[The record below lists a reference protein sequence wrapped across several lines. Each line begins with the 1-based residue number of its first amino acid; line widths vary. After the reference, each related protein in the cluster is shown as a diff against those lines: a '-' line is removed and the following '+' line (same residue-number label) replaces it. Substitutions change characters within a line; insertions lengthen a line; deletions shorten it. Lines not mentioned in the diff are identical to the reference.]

1 MDYLQKFA
9 YQSNYWYNDG
19 LKKAKI
25 RDLSGAI
32 LSLRRSLQYNRENI
46 AARNL
51 LGLVYYGR
59 GEVVEALVEWIIS
72 KNFKSYENIA
82 NYYIKKVQETPSE
95 LETINQAIHKYN
107 QCLLYCRQNGEDL
120 AIIQLKKVIAAHPS
134 FLKAHQLLALLYLH
148 TEQYAKAR
156 QILRRAHKMDITNE
170 ITLAYMHE
178 LTQMRSQKVAKL
190 KEEKEQTVTYNLGN
204 ETIIQPVSASL
215 KDNAAVLT
223 IVNILIGIL
232 VGAAVVWFLISP
244 AVNQKRTENA
254 NRNVIAL
261 SEEVES
267 RDTQIET
274 LKKELESYRN
284 TSDQAENALQTA
296 QSTQQSYEALMK
308 VAEQYEGGATS
319 NADMLDGLFTVS
331 PDALGEQGK
340 AIYDEISGELF
351 PTMCSRLLARAK
363 ENLNES
369 NYADAGTNL
378 EKVVRMEAGYSDGEA
393 MKLLGDAYAGSGDA
407 DKAKEAYGKVV
418 SDYSGTQA
426 ATDAQSAL
434 DAMNTASSQNDGQNT
449 ADGSQTGNTG
459 TE

>member
-19 LKKAKI
+19 LKKAQI

-95 LETINQAIHKYN
+95 LEVINQAIHKYN
-107 QCLLYCRQNGEDL
+107 QCLLYCRHNGEDL

-156 QILRRAHKMDITNE
+156 QILRRAHRLDITND

-178 LTQMRSQKVAKL
+178 LTKMRSQKVEKL
-190 KEEKEQTVTYNLGN
+190 KKEKNQKDQAVTYNLGN

-232 VGAAVVWFLISP
+232 VGAAVIWFLAVP
-244 AVNQKRTENA
+244 AVNQKRAEST

-261 SEEVES
+261 SEEVEA

-284 TSDQAENALQTA
+284 TSDEAKNALLTA
-296 QSTQQSYEALMK
+296 KSAQQSYEMLIK
-308 VAEQYEGGATS
+308 VANQYEGGSTS
-319 NADMLDGLFTVS
+319 NKDMLDGLLTIS
-331 PDALGEQGK
+331 PDVLGEQGK

-351 PTMCSRLLARAK
+351 PTMCSRYLTQAK
-363 ENLNES
+363 ESLDGE
-369 NYADAGTNL
+369 NYADAVTVL
-378 EKVVRMEAGYSDGEA
+378 EKIIRMDEGYSEGEA
-393 MKLLGDAYAGSGDA
+393 LKLLGDAYAGNGEA
-407 DKAKEAYGKVV
+407 DKAKEAYEKVV
-418 SDYSGTQA
+418 ANYAGTQA
-426 ATDAQSAL
+426 ASDAQAAL
-434 DAMNTASSQNDGQNT
+434 GEN
-449 ADGSQTGNTG
+449 
-459 TE
+459 E

>member
-1 MDYLQKFA
+1 M
-9 YQSNYWYNDG
+9 
-19 LKKAKI
+19 
-25 RDLSGAI
+25 
-32 LSLRRSLQYNRENI
+32 
-46 AARNL
+46 
-51 LGLVYYGR
+51 
-59 GEVVEALVEWIIS
+59 
-72 KNFKSYENIA
+72 
-82 NYYIKKVQETPSE
+82 
-95 LETINQAIHKYN
+95 
-107 QCLLYCRQNGEDL
+107 
-120 AIIQLKKVIAAHPS
+120 
-134 FLKAHQLLALLYLH
+134 
-148 TEQYAKAR
+148 
-156 QILRRAHKMDITNE
+156 
-170 ITLAYMHE
+170 
-178 LTQMRSQKVAKL
+178 
-190 KEEKEQTVTYNLGN
+190 
-204 ETIIQPVSASL
+204 
-215 KDNAAVLT
+215 
-223 IVNILIGIL
+223 
-232 VGAAVVWFLISP
+232 
-244 AVNQKRTENA
+244 
-254 NRNVIAL
+254 
-261 SEEVES
+261 ES

-369 NYADAGTNL
+369 NYADAVTNL